1 VAVDEHDPAA
11 AAIGIA
17 SEHLVERLGDDGARR
32 PFDARPDA
40 LVAGLRTARLGGL
53 AAQTV
58 QDIRDG
64 AAPGLDGV
72 NRRDLRHALAVL
84 LLARPSTASQPS
96 ISPCSARSVPVL
108 ERCSCIPRPSASER
122 AKGRASAIGVV

>member
-1 VAVDEHDPAA
+1 MRSGGGGKWMGMWKSADTLGLGLDRRELRGVAVDEHDPAA

-17 SEHLVERLGDDGARR
+17 SERLVERLGDDGARG

-40 LVAGLRTARLGGL
+40 LVAGLRAARLGGL

-84 LLARPSTASQPS
+84 LLARAS
-96 ISPCSARSVPVL
+96 RS
-108 ERCSCIPRPSASER
+108 S
-122 AKGRASAIGVV
+122 